1 MIQYRKEMNKI
12 TIEITAT
19 GWTTTVSINGETFSE
34 KTERTFTGAKSVEGK
49 LEGVEQIPDEVIDAI
64 QSSAYY
70 DCMAALRDIE

>member
-34 KTERTFTGAKSVEGK
+34 KFERTFTGAKK
-49 LEGVEQIPDEVIDAI
+49 
-64 QSSAYY
+64 
-70 DCMAALRDIE
+70 RRR